1 MLYFRKDGDRMG
13 DISIIIA
20 FWAGIVSFFSPCIIP
35 MIPAYLSFISGSISK
50 TNRTSWLK
58 PFYRTTGFILGFSI
72 VFILLGASATTIGRF
87 LSFNVLTF
95 RRISGIII
103 ILFGLF
109 MLDIVKIDF
118 LRREKRL
125 KLPRIVDSYFGSV
138 LLGIAFGAGWTP
150 CIGAILGSILV
161 FAGTQ
166 QTLGQGVILLV
177 AYSAGLSVPFLMTSL
192 FLGKFTSHL
201 AKIER
206 FSGIMNK
213 IGGLMLIA
221 LGILVY
227 TNRLV
232 SLIEYFL

>member
-1 MLYFRKDGDRMG
+1 MKDGGCMADL
-13 DISIIIA
+13 SLIIA

-35 MIPAYLSFISGSISK
+35 MVPAYLSFISGSLTDVKS
-50 TNRTSWLK
+50 TSWLK

-95 RRISGIII
+95 RKISGVVI

-109 MLDIVKIDF
+109 MLDILKIDF
-118 LRREKRL
+118 LKREKRL

-177 AYSAGLSVPFLMTSL
+177 AYSAGLSVPFLMASL
-192 FLGKFTSHL
+192 FIGKFTSHL
-201 AKIER
+201 EKIER

-213 IGGLMLIA
+213 IGGLMLII
-221 LGILVY
+221 LGVLVY

-232 SLIEYFL
+232 ALIGYLL